1 MTQQKPNM
9 PRNRKGLAHIIDAA
23 QFSAGGFAR
32 LWRETAFRL
41 EMLAGALCLIGL
53 VWLGATLFQ
62 LVAFGVLA
70 LVLLAVEALNTAI
83 EEIDS
88 IADASDLSSNDPED
102 WPWGHLIHIA
112 DTRTLEAG
120 VVRYFDHPVIK
131 VLVTYQELTWA
142 EVYAQGHEEWLTK
155 QAKILKA
162 Q

>member
-1 MTQQKPNM
+1 MIQQKPNM

-41 EMLAGALCLIGL
+41 ELLAGALCLVGL

-83 EEIDS
+83 EEIVDHVS
-88 IADASDLSSNDPED
+88 PQWSEMGKYAKDCGSAAVALLLVAMALLLGAIAYSNL
-102 WPWGHLIHIA
+102 WGGA
-112 DTRTLEAG
+112 
-120 VVRYFDHPVIK
+120 
-131 VLVTYQELTWA
+131 
-142 EVYAQGHEEWLTK
+142 
-155 QAKILKA
+155 
-162 Q
+162 

>member
-9 PRNRKGLAHIIDAA
+9 PRNRKGPAHIIDAA

-41 EMLAGALCLIGL
+41 ELLAGALCLIGL

-83 EEIDS
+83 EEIVDHVS
-88 IADASDLSSNDPED
+88 PQWSEMGKYAKDCGSAAVALLLAAMALLLGAIAYTNL
-102 WPWGHLIHIA
+102 WGGA
-112 DTRTLEAG
+112 
-120 VVRYFDHPVIK
+120 
-131 VLVTYQELTWA
+131 
-142 EVYAQGHEEWLTK
+142 
-155 QAKILKA
+155 
-162 Q
+162 

>member
-41 EMLAGALCLIGL
+41 ELLAGALCLIGL

-83 EEIDS
+83 EEIVDHVS
-88 IADASDLSSNDPED
+88 PQWSEMGKYAKDCGSAAVALLLVAMALLLGAS
-102 WPWGHLIHIA
+102 A
-112 DTRTLEAG
+112 
-120 VVRYFDHPVIK
+120 
-131 VLVTYQELTWA
+131 
-142 EVYAQGHEEWLTK
+142 YANLGGG
-155 QAKILKA
+155 A
-162 Q
+162 

>member
-41 EMLAGALCLIGL
+41 ELLAGALCLIGL

-83 EEIDS
+83 EEIVDHVS
-88 IADASDLSSNDPED
+88 PQWSEMGKYAKDCGSAAVALLLVAMALLLGAIA
-102 WPWGHLIHIA
+102 
-112 DTRTLEAG
+112 
-120 VVRYFDHPVIK
+120 
-131 VLVTYQELTWA
+131 
-142 EVYAQGHEEWLTK
+142 YANLWDG
-155 QAKILKA
+155 A
-162 Q
+162 

>member
-9 PRNRKGLAHIIDAA
+9 PHNRKGLAHIIDAA

-41 EMLAGALCLIGL
+41 ELLAGALCLIGL

-83 EEIDS
+83 EEIVDHVS
-88 IADASDLSSNDPED
+88 PQWSEMGKYAKDCGSAAVALLLVAMALLLGAIAYANL
-102 WPWGHLIHIA
+102 WGSA
-112 DTRTLEAG
+112 
-120 VVRYFDHPVIK
+120 
-131 VLVTYQELTWA
+131 
-142 EVYAQGHEEWLTK
+142 
-155 QAKILKA
+155 
-162 Q
+162 

>member
-41 EMLAGALCLIGL
+41 ELLAGALCLIGL

-83 EEIDS
+83 EEIVDHVS
-88 IADASDLSSNDPED
+88 PQWSEMGKYAKDCGSAAVALLLVAMALLLGAIA
-102 WPWGHLIHIA
+102 
-112 DTRTLEAG
+112 
-120 VVRYFDHPVIK
+120 
-131 VLVTYQELTWA
+131 
-142 EVYAQGHEEWLTK
+142 YANLWCG
-155 QAKILKA
+155 A
-162 Q
+162 

>member
-41 EMLAGALCLIGL
+41 ELLAGALCLIGL

-70 LVLLAVEALNTAI
+70 LVLLAVEALNTTI
-83 EEIDS
+83 EEIVDHVS
-88 IADASDLSSNDPED
+88 PQWSEMGKYAKDCGSAAVALLLVAMALLLGAIAYANL
-102 WPWGHLIHIA
+102 WGGA
-112 DTRTLEAG
+112 
-120 VVRYFDHPVIK
+120 
-131 VLVTYQELTWA
+131 
-142 EVYAQGHEEWLTK
+142 
-155 QAKILKA
+155 
-162 Q
+162 

>member
-41 EMLAGALCLIGL
+41 ELLAGALCLIGL

-83 EEIDS
+83 EEIVDHVS
-88 IADASDLSSNDPED
+88 PQWSEMGKYAKDCGSAAVALLLVAMALLSGAIAYANL
-102 WPWGHLIHIA
+102 WGGA
-112 DTRTLEAG
+112 
-120 VVRYFDHPVIK
+120 
-131 VLVTYQELTWA
+131 
-142 EVYAQGHEEWLTK
+142 
-155 QAKILKA
+155 
-162 Q
+162 